1 MDVAYATDESYPDD
15 QCFDQNLIPQDVG
28 RKGYYRISQ
37 RQRSPSSVSQLLQP
51 LQPTIVVLASRDGT
65 SYRKTIMT
73 QPQTRNSYHIDL
85 YVGQQGSRAGMPG
98 LAPSLQ
104 IVISLLRKE
113 TEDYYLNA
121 EICLHS
127 RRTINLSTF
136 KVRTLQSIKQIS
148 ELISIAVTYH
158 IDVINVQE
166 HRFYHEDTD
175 LKYHE
180 LGNGWP
186 FISASDLKN
195 TGNSTIV
202 GVGMVLSPY
211 ATKSLNSIEKITPQI
226 LVATFHG
233 NPEPTLISSCS
244 PTSIVDEQEVR
255 DFYDHLSSLNR
266 SVPKHN
272 VLIIGGDLNA
282 QIGQSMLHKFTRHHT
297 SNRNG
302 EY

>member
-104 IVISLLRKE
+104 IAISLLRKE
-113 TEDYYLNA
+113 TEDNYLNA

-127 RRTINLSTF
+127 RYGL
-136 KVRTLQSIKQIS
+136 
-148 ELISIAVTYH
+148 Y
-158 IDVINVQE
+158 
-166 HRFYHEDTD
+166 
-175 LKYHE
+175 
-180 LGNGWP
+180 
-186 FISASDLKN
+186 
-195 TGNSTIV
+195 
-202 GVGMVLSPY
+202 
-211 ATKSLNSIEKITPQI
+211 
-226 LVATFHG
+226 
-233 NPEPTLISSCS
+233 NP
-244 PTSIVDEQEVR
+244 
-255 DFYDHLSSLNR
+255 
-266 SVPKHN
+266 
-272 VLIIGGDLNA
+272 
-282 QIGQSMLHKFTRHHT
+282 
-297 SNRNG
+297 SNRYQNLFL
-302 EY
+302 

>member
-51 LQPTIVVLASRDGT
+51 LQPTIVVLVSRVGT

-73 QPQTRNSYHIDL
+73 QPQTRNSYHIDR

-104 IVISLLRKE
+104 IAISLLQKE
-113 TEDYYLNA
+113 TEDNYLNA

-136 KVRTLQSIKQIS
+136 KVRTLQSIKEMS

-158 IDVINVQE
+158 IAVINVQE
-166 HRFYHEDTD
+166 HRFYHEDID

-180 LGNGWP
+180 LGNGWA

-195 TGNSTIV
+195 TGNSKIV

-211 ATKSLNSIEKITPQI
+211 ATKSLNSIEKITPRI
-226 LVATFHG
+226 LVATFHV
-233 NPEPTLISSCS
+233 NLEPTLISSCS
-244 PTSIVDEQEVR
+244 PTSIADEQEVR
-255 DFYDHLSSLNR
+255 DFYDHLSSLNQ

-272 VLIIGGDLNA
+272 VLIIGADLNA